1 MGTWQGEP
9 GAWEWRAAADAADR
23 LCGPGAPVHELPG
36 DTHGCAVLEEALQL
50 LADPE
55 VPGNLT
61 AGRSALH
68 RALGLLPQSVPDQ
81 LCREHRWRSRRWR
94 GPASEVCDRRACGR
108 CLPLK
113 AAADRDRTNLAE
125 QVLR

>member
-1 MGTWQGEP
+1 MGTWQDEP
-9 GAWEWRAAADAADR
+9 GARVWRAAADAADR
-23 LCGPGAPVHELPG
+23 LRGPGVPVRELPG
-36 DTHGCAVLEEALQL
+36 YIQGWAVLEEALQL

-68 RALGLLPQSVPDQ
+68 RALGLFPQSVPDQ
-81 LCREHRWRSRRWR
+81 LCHEYRWRSRRWG
-94 GPASEVCDRRACGR
+94 GPASEVCDRRTCGR

-113 AAADRDRTNLAE
+113 AAADRDRTDLAE
-125 QVLR
+125 QSPR